1 MKLSQSEQ
9 DQILALLT
17 RLYMDIAEIETRFI
31 LMIGEGDFRPRIE
44 YFHDAIR
51 AFTSKAPIA
60 DDGTSRL
67 NIEWLA
73 YDLQAMRYIQSMP
86 LAPFTPH
93 QELSP
98 HTDIIRK
105 KSHSLSPAPT
115 RPDRAT
121 KERLVEL
128 YQRYAILFAA
138 LLKPFADNDFHVR
151 TDAANQDV
159 ATILS
164 LVAQFEKGSS
174 AATLTDSVNHLEAND
189 IRMML
194 QRFLESG
201 KYKKAPEVKKMLANL
216 KGEIKKK
223 SKAIKGVEKA
233 HMDYGLAQLGLYEGA
248 KDVVKKMAA
257 SGMNLV
263 GNFVE
268 SAMAETR
275 REMGR

>member
-9 DQILALLT
+9 EHILALLT
-17 RLYMDIAEIETRFI
+17 RLYRDIAELETRFN
-31 LMIGEGDFRPRIE
+31 LMIGEGDYRPRIE

-60 DDGTSRL
+60 SDGTSRL

-86 LAPFTPH
+86 LSPFTPH

-98 HTDIIRK
+98 HTDVIRK
-105 KSHSLSPAPT
+105 KPNSLSPSPT
-115 RPDRAT
+115 RPDRET
-121 KERLVEL
+121 KTRLIEL

-138 LLKPFADNDFHVR
+138 LLKLSADNDFHVR
-151 TDAANQDV
+151 TDEANQDV
-159 ATILS
+159 ATILN

-174 AATLTDSVNHLEAND
+174 AAAIADSVNHLEAND
-189 IRMML
+189 IRIML
-194 QRFLESG
+194 QRFMESG
-201 KYKKAPEVKKMLANL
+201 KHKKTPEVKKILASL

-223 SKAIKGVEKA
+223 NKTVKDVEKA
-233 HMDYGLAQLGLYEGA
+233 HMDYGLAQLGLYEAA
-248 KDVVKKMAA
+248 KDTVKKMAA

-263 GNFVE
+263 GNFVDK
-268 SAMAETR
+268 AMAETR